1 MGPAA
6 LVPPARAAAAR
17 AVTERFQPGGVLQAL
32 VSGLIELALAA
43 VFLAVSL
50 LFADSNQPVANS
62 FAAAAALWAV
72 LAVYSLVLSL
82 LRARVLAAELDD
94 QAVVLRGIRGARR
107 LTYDQLS
114 AVEVSRNRTRLVART
129 GRGYTVRGVRGRAQ
143 GNRFRARVLA
153 RATEAVRR
161 RQGATAAPEAALEAA
176 PETGERVDLGPD
188 GIAEQTEPTTPEPGQ
203 EEPPEPGQETT
214 PEPGPEAG
222 EGEPGAI
229 GSGIGAEADDSPEE
243 TPRHPRD
250 DGGDPGRLPDAE
262 G

>member
-1 MGPAA
+1 MDAAA
-6 LVPPARAAAAR
+6 LASPARATAAAY
-17 AVTERFQPGGVLQAL
+17 VTERFQPGGVIQAL

-50 LFADSNQPVANS
+50 LFSDSNQPVANS

-72 LAVYSLVLSL
+72 MAVYSLVLSL

-94 QAVVLRGIRGARR
+94 QGVVLHGVGGARR

-114 AVEVSRNRTRLVART
+114 AVEVSRNRTRLVARS

-143 GNRFRARVLA
+143 GNRFRTRVLA

-161 RQGATAAPEAALEAA
+161 RQGDKSGPGAGADLGAGPGEA
-176 PETGERVDLGPD
+176 GERVDLGPD
-188 GIAEQTEPTTPEPGQ
+188 GVEEQVTP
-203 EEPPEPGQETT
+203 
-214 PEPGPEAG
+214 PGPEPDAEAERG
-222 EGEPGAI
+222 RPGAN
-229 GSGIGAEADDSPEE
+229 GSSIGAEADDSPEDG
-243 TPRHPRD
+243 PRGPRD
-250 DGGDPGRLPDAE
+250 EGGDTGRLPDAE

>member
-1 MGPAA
+1 MDPAA

-50 LFADSNQPVANS
+50 EFADSNQPVANS

-94 QAVVLRGIRGARR
+94 QAVVLHGIRGARR

-143 GNRFRARVLA
+143 GNRFRTRVLA
-153 RATEAVRR
+153 RATEAVQR
-161 RQGATAAPEAALEAA
+161 RQGAKAVPEA
-176 PETGERVDLGPD
+176 GELVDLGPD
-188 GIAEQTEPTTPEPGQ
+188 GIAEQTEPTAPEAGEEPTEEPTEEPAEEAGQ
-203 EEPPEPGQETT
+203 EAGE
-214 PEPGPEAG
+214 EPGPEAG
-222 EGEPGAI
+222 EGESGAI

-243 TPRHPRD
+243 APRHPRD
-250 DGGDPGRLPDAE
+250 EGGDPGRLPDAE

>member
-1 MGPAA
+1 
-6 LVPPARAAAAR
+6 
-17 AVTERFQPGGVLQAL
+17 VTERFEPGGVLQAL

-94 QAVVLRGIRGARR
+94 HAVVLHGIRGARR
-107 LTYDQLS
+107 FTYDQLS

-143 GNRFRARVLA
+143 GNRFRTRVLA

-161 RQGATAAPEAALEAA
+161 RQGAKAAPEA
-176 PETGERVDLGPD
+176 GERVDLGPD
-188 GIAEQTEPTTPEPGQ
+188 GIAEQTEPTVPEPGQ
-203 EEPPEPGQETT
+203 E
-214 PEPGPEAG
+214 AG
-222 EGEPGAI
+222 EGGPGEI
-229 GSGIGAEADDSPEE
+229 GSGIGAAAGDSPEE
-243 TPRHPRD
+243 TPRDPRD
-250 DGGDPGRLPDAE
+250 EGGDPGRLPGAE

>member
-6 LVPPARAAAAR
+6 LVPPARTAAAR
-17 AVTERFQPGGVLQAL
+17 AVTERFRPGGVLQAL

-94 QAVVLRGIRGARR
+94 QAVVLHGIRGARR

-143 GNRFRARVLA
+143 GNRFRVRVLA

-176 PETGERVDLGPD
+176 PDAEAAPETGERVDLGPD
-188 GIAEQTEPTTPEPGQ
+188 GIAEQTEPTT
-203 EEPPEPGQETT
+203 PEPGQETT

-250 DGGDPGRLPDAE
+250 EGGDPGRLPDAE